1 MMVPL
6 STTHVIICIGN
17 AIHYFSFFFPHVFHK
32 VESDR
37 VVLLGQIVSMV
48 GPMIWKILLIGALE
62 FECYLEMGG

>member
-1 MMVPL
+1 ML
-6 STTHVIICIGN
+6 SII
-17 AIHYFSFFFPHVFHK
+17 FLSFFPHVFHS